1 MASSTSV
8 ARKRSR
14 VPPGSTGAATHRA
27 GKPRNEDSVQ
37 VTRVGDSIL
46 ALVADGISGG
56 ELGNVMS
63 ALAIEQAVASLRAAS
78 PVEPRAAL
86 ERAFESAQAA
96 ILQRKQE
103 NGLSR
108 SGTTLVCAWL
118 VPEGEGLRAYLAN
131 IGDSRAYIFR
141 RDGTARQVTQDHHN
155 GERLTYALGFPMHP
169 SAVPGFYADE
179 RLEPGE
185 TLLLC
190 SDGLYNVLDPQQIAS
205 MLQRHNAQQAA
216 DRLVAEARHRGT
228 TDNASA
234 VVVSLASD
242 ARRVNPILLGG
253 IASLALFLVGLALL
267 GGWLSPS
274 IPPLLP
280 PLLVE
285 TPAQQPSGVNGPGP
299 LPATTAGS
307 NAPSLPPQPTREPT
321 NALPTRTPTPTATA
335 TPTPTRTP
343 RPIVT
348 RTPLPRATA
357 TTAPVQPATPTGEA
371 TPEQPGS
378 TPAPAEPTLPAPTA
392 PPAPAQTAPPTP
404 AQTAPAPPAPP
415 TPAPAQTAPP
425 TPAQTAPPAPTP
437 DQTAPPAPTPDQ
449 PAAPPAE
456 PTPARTVESTAQQSG
471 GRSARY
477 GYGFSRPCGC
487 ATREQDE
494 HTVVPRRA

>member
-37 VTRVGDSIL
+37 VTRVGDSII

-190 SDGLYNVLDPQQIAS
+190 SDGLYNVLDPQQIAP

-216 DRLVAEARHRGT
+216 SRLVAEARHRGT

-242 ARRVNPILLGG
+242 ARRVSPILLGG

-307 NAPSLPPQPTREPT
+307 NVPSLPPQPTREPT

-392 PPAPAQTAPPTP
+392 PPAPAQTAPPAQTGPPTPAPAQTAP

-415 TPAPAQTAPP
+415 TPAPA
-425 TPAQTAPPAPTP
+425 
-437 DQTAPPAPTPDQ
+437 QTAPPAPTPDQ

-456 PTPARTVESTAQQSG
+456 PTPARTVEPTTQQSG

>member
-37 VTRVGDSIL
+37 VTRVGDSII

-190 SDGLYNVLDPQQIAS
+190 SDGLYNVLDPRQIAP

-242 ARRVNPILLGG
+242 ARRVSPILLGG

-392 PPAPAQTAPPTP
+392 PPAPAQTAPPAQTARPTPAPAQTAP

-415 TPAPAQTAPP
+415 TPAPA
-425 TPAQTAPPAPTP
+425 
-437 DQTAPPAPTPDQ
+437 QTAPPAPTPDQ

-456 PTPARTVESTAQQSG
+456 PTPARTVEPTTQQSG

>member
-37 VTRVGDSIL
+37 VTRVGDSII

-190 SDGLYNVLDPQQIAS
+190 SDGLYNVLDPQQIAP

-242 ARRVNPILLGG
+242 ARRVSPILLGG

-392 PPAPAQTAPPTP
+392 PPAPAQTAPPAQTARPTPAPAQTAP

-415 TPAPAQTAPP
+415 TPAPA
-425 TPAQTAPPAPTP
+425 
-437 DQTAPPAPTPDQ
+437 QTAPPAPTPDQ

-456 PTPARTVESTAQQSG
+456 PTPARTVEPTAQQSG

>member
-37 VTRVGDSIL
+37 VTRVGDSII

-190 SDGLYNVLDPQQIAS
+190 SDGLYNVLDPRQIAP

-242 ARRVNPILLGG
+242 ARRVSPILLGG

-392 PPAPAQTAPPTP
+392 PPAPAQTAPPAQTARPTPAPAQTAP

-415 TPAPAQTAPP
+415 TPAPT
-425 TPAQTAPPAPTP
+425 
-437 DQTAPPAPTPDQ
+437 QTAPPAPTPDQ

-456 PTPARTVESTAQQSG
+456 PTPARTVEPTAQQSG

>member
-37 VTRVGDSIL
+37 VTRVGDSII

-190 SDGLYNVLDPQQIAS
+190 SDGLYNVLDPRQIAP

-242 ARRVNPILLGG
+242 ARRVSPILLGG

-392 PPAPAQTAPPTP
+392 PPAPAQTAPPAQTARPTPAPAQTAP

-415 TPAPAQTAPP
+415 TPAPT
-425 TPAQTAPPAPTP
+425 
-437 DQTAPPAPTPDQ
+437 QTAPPAPTPDQ
-449 PAAPPAE
+449 PAAPSAE
-456 PTPARTVESTAQQSG
+456 PTPARTVEPTAQQSG

>member
-37 VTRVGDSIL
+37 VTRAGDSII

-169 SAVPGFYADE
+169 STVPGFYADE

-190 SDGLYNVLDPQQIAS
+190 SDGLYNVLDPRQIAP

-242 ARRVNPILLGG
+242 ARRVSPILLGG

-392 PPAPAQTAPPTP
+392 PPAPAQTAPPAQTARPTPAPAQTAP

-425 TPAQTAPPAPTP
+425 
-437 DQTAPPAPTPDQ
+437 APTPDQ
-449 PAAPPAE
+449 PAAPSAE
-456 PTPARTVESTAQQSG
+456 PTPARTVEPTAQQSG